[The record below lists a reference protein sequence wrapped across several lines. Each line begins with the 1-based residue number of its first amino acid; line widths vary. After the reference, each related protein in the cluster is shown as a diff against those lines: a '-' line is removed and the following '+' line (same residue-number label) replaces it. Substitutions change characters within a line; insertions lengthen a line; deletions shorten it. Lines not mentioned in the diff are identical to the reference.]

1 MASGA
6 KIWSENH
13 TSIDVLGT
21 DDLYPSIVAVPINK
35 NFTNEYAAYSV
46 DFQ

>member
-6 KIWSENH
+6 KIRSENH
-13 TSIDVLGT
+13 TSIDGLGT
-21 DDLYPSIVAVPINK
+21 DDLYHLIVAVPINK
-35 NFTNEYAAYSV
+35 IFTNEYAAYLI